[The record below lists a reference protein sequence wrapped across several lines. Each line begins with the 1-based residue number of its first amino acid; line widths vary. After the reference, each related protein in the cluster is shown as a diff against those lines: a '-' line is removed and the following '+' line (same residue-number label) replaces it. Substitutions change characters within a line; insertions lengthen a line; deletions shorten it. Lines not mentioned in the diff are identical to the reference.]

1 MKVVMLILHFIGLV
15 MGLGTGF
22 AHAFL
27 GAAVAKMSPEEATK
41 FRLHSLILGKM
52 GHIGIGLLVI
62 SGLYMITP
70 YWKVLFSMPLL
81 MTKLALVIVLLVL
94 ITLITQSSKRA
105 MKGDAVAE
113 LKKME
118 TLGKMTLI
126 VGVAIVILAVNI
138 FH

>member
-1 MKVVMLILHFIGLV
+1 
-15 MGLGTGF
+15 
-22 AHAFL
+22 
-27 GAAVAKMSPEEATK
+27 
-41 FRLHSLILGKM
+41 M

>member
-1 MKVVMLILHFIGLV
+1 
-15 MGLGTGF
+15 
-22 AHAFL
+22 
-27 GAAVAKMSPEEATK
+27 
-41 FRLHSLILGKM
+41 M

-70 YWKVLFSMPLL
+70 YWKVLLSTPLL
-81 MTKLALVIVLLVL
+81 MIKLTLVLVLLVL

-105 MKGDAVAE
+105 MKGDALAE

-118 TLGKMTLI
+118 KLGKMTLI
-126 VGVAIVILAVNI
+126 VGVTIVILAVNI